1 MLVST
6 YSFNKGKNAWQV
18 LRVTI
23 FVYMLK
29 GRTVSRNVLLGPC
42 LCRTTLGRTTLVDM
56 DAPVE
61 DKNVITESPTGCD
74 SAVCEVDANH
84 VPYEGMVFE
93 TDVAAKTYFD
103 EYARQKGFLTRI
115 VSSRRSVRDGSIISR
130 RLACNR
136 EGFNVNRQNSRS
148 VRIRKRESIRTG
160 CKAMMVVRRK
170 NSGKWVVEGFVE
182 DHNHTLVVSSKKARP
197 TPLNYD
203 FILEIE
209 QSEGQVVDEKDRRI
223 RELSLELNRANQKLA
238 ACREQLRTFMEYM
251 EEHTQSLSKTVENAV
266 HNIME
271 FESGNIYKST

>member
-1 MLVST
+1 
-6 YSFNKGKNAWQV
+6 
-18 LRVTI
+18 
-23 FVYMLK
+23 
-29 GRTVSRNVLLGPC
+29 
-42 LCRTTLGRTTLVDM
+42 M

-197 TPLNYD
+197 TP
-203 FILEIE
+203 
-209 QSEGQVVDEKDRRI
+209 DEKDRRI